1 MGLNISLRLVFKEW
15 VWKSY
20 ILHTEI
26 VKYVQEHEVWL
37 MHITLGPNIM
47 PAILLVSIMFGAN
60 VTMHNNPSKPFKYK
74 SVKIPRF
81 YNNYDNFNAKQM
93 NFTRIS

>member
-1 MGLNISLRLVFKEW
+1 MGLNISLRLVLKEW

-37 MHITLGPNIM
+37 MPITLAPNIM

-60 VTMHNNPSKPFKYK
+60 VTMHNNPSKPLEYK
-74 SVKIPRF
+74 WV
-81 YNNYDNFNAKQM
+81 NQ
-93 NFTRIS
+93 